1 VDVARFELH
10 HVDLG
15 DRSQTIQMVRV
26 EHRPLVQVGAEV
38 VHQYATLDIGR
49 CHRRAGQPDWFH

>member
-1 VDVARFELH
+1 
-10 HVDLG
+10 
-15 DRSQTIQMVRV
+15 MVRV

-38 VHQYATLDIGR
+38 VHQYATLDIGS